1 MSEFVRLE
9 VAEGVGTIRLDRPK
23 MNALNAQVQEEIR
36 AAAHEA
42 AERDDVKAVVVYGGE
57 KVFAAGADIKE
68 MADMSYTDMVQRS
81 GKLQSSFSAVARIP
95 KPVVAAVTGYALGGG
110 CELALCADVRFA
122 ADTAVL
128 GQPEILLGII
138 PGAGGT
144 QRLTRLVGPSKAKDL
159 IFSGRFVPA
168 DEALAIGLV
177 DRVIPADQVYD
188 QALAWARQFAGAA
201 TYAVRAAKEAIDR
214 GMEVDLETGLE
225 IERQQ
230 FAALFATED
239 RGIGMESFVASGP
252 GKASF
257 VGR

>member
-1 MSEFVRLE
+1 
-9 VAEGVGTIRLDRPK
+9 

-42 AERDDVKAVVVYGGE
+42 SERDDVKAVVVYGGE
-57 KVFAAGADIKE
+57 KVFAAGADVKE
-68 MADMSYTDMVQRS
+68 MALMGYTDMVQRS
-81 GKLQSSFSAVARIP
+81 GKLQSAFSAVARIP

-122 ADTAVL
+122 AEDAVL
-128 GQPEILLGII
+128 GQPEVLLGII

-144 QRLTRLVGPSKAKDL
+144 QRLTRLVGPSRAKDL
-159 IFSGRFVPA
+159 IFSGRFVKA

-177 DRVIPADQVYD
+177 DRVVPADQVYD
-188 QALAWARQFAGAA
+188 EALTWARQFSGAA

-214 GMEVDLETGLE
+214 GLEVDLETGLE

-239 RGIGMESFVASGP
+239 RGIGMTSFVESGP
-252 GKASF
+252 GKAQF